1 MSNKNCVILARISSA
16 QQDRELSLPAQVS
29 RLKDY
34 ANRRQMTILDERVLI
49 ESSTVGDRRKFLDCI
64 KFCVKNNAA
73 LLIDTIDRAQRSFQE
88 IPLLEKYRK
97 TGQLEIHFARE
108 NIVVSDKSSSS
119 DILMWHQG
127 VLMAEAYSLHFKEN
141 VRRSVVAKVGKG
153 EFPGMAP
160 LGYRNI
166 RTPDNR
172 SEIIFDDNADL
183 VRQLFIDYAKGHLSL
198 SLLVDHAYDLGIR
211 SKTGQKLSK
220 AYLHR
225 MIQNPF
231 YIGTA
236 KWGDF
241 TFEHRHPRLLDKSI
255 WDTCQDILNGR
266 NSHKATRWGSK
277 NYLYRGLITDYWSG
291 RIVTTERKK
300 NKYNYLMT
308 WDENG
313 KHVAVN
319 EDVVTGQIAQILER
333 LQVSRE
339 MVDGVAEYLKSAK
352 EMEAEYNKRI
362 MAELA
367 RNIATAE
374 KRKDN
379 LLNMYLD
386 GKIDDVTYNAKNAEL
401 GTQLDVMYGKQRV
414 HRAADD
420 TVNDTIVN
428 FYRAAQHIADNF
440 IKSSEVDP
448 KRTMLKSIF
457 RTLKLKGKT
466 LCYDLKFPFNILE
479 KCNESD
485 KWRATVDDFRTIYAE
500 DVRKLAANWNFDLLM
515 AA

>member
-49 ESSTVGDRRKFLDCI
+49 ESSTVGDRRKFLECI

-97 TGQLEIHFARE
+97 SGQLEIHFARE

-160 LGYRNI
+160 LGYKNI

-183 VRQLFIDYAKGHLSL
+183 VRQLFVDYSRGCMSL

-211 SKTGQKLSK
+211 SKNGQKLSK

-236 KWGDF
+236 KWGEF
-241 TFEHRHPRLLDKSI
+241 TFEHRHPRLLDKAT
-255 WDTCQDILNGR
+255 WDKCQDILNGR
-266 NSHKATRWGSK
+266 NSHKSTRWGSIQ
-277 NYLYRGLITDYWSG
+277 YLYRGLITDYWSG
-291 RIVTTERKK
+291 RVVTTERKK

-308 WDENG
+308 WDESG

-319 EDVVTGQIAQILER
+319 EDIVTGQIVQILEQ
-333 LQVSRE
+333 LQISRE

-352 EMEAEYNKRI
+352 ELEAEYNKRI
-362 MAELA
+362 MAEIS

-386 GKIDDVTYNAKNAEL
+386 GKIDDTTYNAKNAEL
-401 GTQLDVMYGKQRV
+401 GTQLDILYGKQRV

-420 TVNDTIVN
+420 TVNDTIVK
-428 FYRAAQHIADNF
+428 FFHAAQHVADNF

-448 KRTMLKSIF
+448 KRTLLKSIF

-466 LCYDLKFPFNILE
+466 LCYDLNFPFNILG
-479 KCNESD
+479 NYTES
-485 KWRATVDDFRTIYAE
+485 KNWRSRRDS
-500 DVRKLAANWNFDLLM
+500 NP
-515 AA
+515 

>member
-1 MSNKNCVILARISSA
+1 MSNKKCVILARISSA

-34 ANRRQMTILDERVLI
+34 ANRRQMQILDERVLI

-64 KFCVKNNAA
+64 KYCVKNNAS
-73 LLIDTIDRAQRSFQE
+73 LLIDTIDRAQRSFME

-160 LGYRNI
+160 LGYKNI

-172 SEIIFDDNADL
+172 SEIIFDNNADL
-183 VRQLFIDYAKGHLSL
+183 VRQLFVDYSHGCMSL

-211 SKTGQKLSK
+211 SKNGQKLSK

-236 KWGDF
+236 KWGEF
-241 TFEHRHPRLLDKSI
+241 TFEHRHPRLLDKTT
-255 WDTCQDILNGR
+255 WDKCQDILNGR
-266 NSHKATRWGSK
+266 NLHKSTRWGSIQ
-277 NYLYRGLITDYWSG
+277 YLYRGLITDYWSG
-291 RIVTTERKK
+291 RVVTTERKK

-308 WDENG
+308 WDETG

-319 EDVVTGQIAQILER
+319 EDIVTGQIVQILEQ
-333 LQVSRE
+333 LQISHE

-352 EMEAEYNKRI
+352 ELEVEYNKRI

-386 GKIDDVTYNAKNAEL
+386 GKIDDAAYNAKNAEL
-401 GTQLDVMYGKQRV
+401 GTQLDILYGKQRV

-420 TVNDTIVN
+420 TVNDTIVK
-428 FYRAAQHIADNF
+428 FFHAAQHVADNF

-448 KRTMLKSIF
+448 KRTLLKSIF

-466 LCYDLKFPFNILE
+466 LCYDLNFPFNILG
-479 KCNESD
+479 NYTES
-485 KWRATVDDFRTIYAE
+485 KNWRR
-500 DVRKLAANWNFDLLM
+500 
-515 AA
+515 

>member
-49 ESSTVGDRRKFLDCI
+49 ESSTVGDRAKFLDCI
-64 KFCVKNNAA
+64 KYCVKNNAA
-73 LLIDTIDRAQRSFQE
+73 LLIDTIDRAQRSFME

-108 NIVVSDKSSSS
+108 NIIVSDKSSSS

-141 VRRSVVAKVGKG
+141 VRRSVVAKIGKG
-153 EFPGMAP
+153 EFPGAGP
-160 LGYRNI
+160 LGYKNI

-172 SEIIFDDNADL
+172 SDIILDDNADL
-183 VRQLFIDYAKGHLSL
+183 VKQLFTKYATGQVSL
-198 SLLVDHAYDLGIR
+198 SGLVNYAYEIGLRTARGGKLAKSHIHTMIR
-211 SKTGQKLSK
+211 
-220 AYLHR
+220 
-225 MIQNPF
+225 NPF
-231 YIGTA
+231 YYGVA
-236 KWGDF
+236 KWGQQ
-241 TFEHRHPRLLDKSI
+241 TYEHKYPKLIPYQVWLK
-255 WDTCQDILNGR
+255 CNDILSGKNQ
-266 NSHKATRWGSK
+266 HKSTRWGSIQ
-277 NYLYRGLITDYWSG
+277 YLYRGLITDYWSG
-291 RIVTTERKK
+291 RVVTTERKK

-319 EDVVTGQIAQILER
+319 EDTITGQIIQILER

-352 EMEAEYNKRI
+352 ELEAEYNKRI
-362 MAELA
+362 MAEIA
-367 RNIATAE
+367 RDITTTKN
-374 KRKDN
+374 RKDA

-386 GKIDDVTYNAKNAEL
+386 GKIDDTTYNAKNAEL
-401 GTQLDVMYGKQRV
+401 GTQLDELYGKQRIN
-414 HRAADD
+414 RAADD
-420 TVNDTIVN
+420 TVNDTIVK
-428 FYRAAQHIADNF
+428 FFRATQNVADNF
-440 IKSSEVDP
+440 IKSSEVEA
-448 KRTMLKSIF
+448 KRTIIKTIF
-457 RTLKLKGKT
+457 RTIKLKGKT
-466 LCYDLKFPFNILE
+466 LCYYLNFPFNILE
-479 KCNESD
+479 NYTESQD
-485 KWRATVDDFRTIYAE
+485 WHPIVNDFRTIYAE
-500 DVRKLAANWNFDLLM
+500 DIRKLAANWNFDLPM